1 MSLSTEGSMSRLVP
15 PLIPAAHW
23 VLLALLFF
31 HSIAYV
37 AHADGMN
44 VECIAE
50 CKTDLVL
57 LTHSEYFR
65 SLMSQK
71 KESRQGSGQ
80 GRGRT
85 GSHFY

>member
-1 MSLSTEGSMSRLVP
+1 MSLSAEGSVSRLVP
-15 PLIPAAHW
+15 LPIPAAHW
-23 VLLALLFF
+23 VLLAPLFI
-31 HSIAYV
+31 HSVFYV

-57 LTHSEYFR
+57 LTHSEYFW
-65 SLMSQK
+65 SLMLQK